1 MSRRFR
7 TSHII
12 SSTYT
17 SSTLAN
23 DPWFI
28 PDWYPIHPWLIS
40 DWLLE
45 LAPKDSEKDEEE
57 SSGPGDEG
65 KKPDSEA
72 ANIVEDAL
80 QLKLDEEL
88 NEYRDVR
95 SNHTRNHSRNHT
107 RVDHFSN
114 GNFTTNSIQDREME
128 EELNHEADDQE
139 EEDGKG
145 KI

>member
-1 MSRRFR
+1 M
-7 TSHII
+7 
-12 SSTYT
+12 
-17 SSTLAN
+17 
-23 DPWFI
+23 
-28 PDWYPIHPWLIS
+28 
-40 DWLLE
+40 LE

-57 SSGPGDEG
+57 SSGLG

-95 SNHTRNHSRNHT
+95 SNHI

-114 GNFTTNSIQDREME
+114 GNFTNSIQDREME

>member
-1 MSRRFR
+1 M
-7 TSHII
+7 
-12 SSTYT
+12 
-17 SSTLAN
+17 
-23 DPWFI
+23 
-28 PDWYPIHPWLIS
+28 
-40 DWLLE
+40 LE
-45 LAPKDSEKDEEE
+45 LVPKDSEKDEEE
-57 SSGPGDEG
+57 SPGLGGDVEG

-95 SNHTRNHSRNHT
+95 SNHI

-145 KI
+145 KT